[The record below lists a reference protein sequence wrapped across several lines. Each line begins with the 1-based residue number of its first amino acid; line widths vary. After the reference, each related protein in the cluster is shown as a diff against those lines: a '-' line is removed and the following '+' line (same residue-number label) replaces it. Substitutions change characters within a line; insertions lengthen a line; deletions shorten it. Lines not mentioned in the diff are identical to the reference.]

1 MFLSLVQGL
10 SIFACSCPG
19 RERHREIVRPGYV
32 YTLETTPGAVVSGH
46 EVIRMLELLDTLFF
60 DRSEVMFGWEGNVK
74 PVPGLSPPPRQN
86 EIDAKKPRNTL
97 LNDVFS

>member
-46 EVIRMLELLDTLFF
+46 EVIRMLELLEYSFLRQVGSHVRMGRQRETGTG
-60 DRSEVMFGWEGNVK
+60 SVTA
-74 PVPGLSPPPRQN
+74 PPAER
-86 EIDAKKPRNTL
+86 D
-97 LNDVFS
+97 